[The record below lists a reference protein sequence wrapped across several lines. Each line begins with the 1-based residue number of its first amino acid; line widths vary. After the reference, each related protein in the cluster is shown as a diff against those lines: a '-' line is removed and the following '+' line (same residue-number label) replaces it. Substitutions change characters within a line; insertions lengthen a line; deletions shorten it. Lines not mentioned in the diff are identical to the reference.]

1 VAPNLAP
8 IPSPIAPNPVSA
20 PKPAAARPTPSGPSR
35 IQQNENAEIT
45 KLKTQVEELTILLQG
60 FWKSSKDQ
68 LTQIEEI
75 KYDNN
80 MADLSGD
87 NI

>member
-1 VAPNLAP
+1 V
-8 IPSPIAPNPVSA
+8 
-20 PKPAAARPTPSGPSR
+20 RPTPSGPSR
-35 IQQNENAEIT
+35 IQQKENAEIT

-60 FWKSSKDQ
+60 LWKSSKDQ

-75 KYDNN
+75 EYNNN
-80 MADLSGD
+80 MVVLSGD